1 MAKFC
6 TACGAAL
13 DDDGICSNQKCV
25 RRLLQLLLKT
35 KEQVK
40 EQAKLE
46 QENNQKSAI
55 SSARETWE
63 TNDIAKIKTLSI
75 E

>member
-13 DDDGICSNQKCV
+13 DDDGICTNQKCV
-25 RRLLQLLLKT
+25 RRLLQLLLKS
-35 KEQVK
+35 KE
-40 EQAKLE
+40 EAKDAAKSE
-46 QENNQKSAI
+46 QENSRKSAI

-63 TNDIAKIKTLSI
+63 TNDIAKIETLGI

>member
-6 TACGAAL
+6 SACGSEL
-13 DDDGICSNQKCV
+13 DGEEICTNQKCV
-25 RRLLQLLLKT
+25 RRLLQLLLKS
-35 KEQVK
+35 KE
-40 EQAKLE
+40 EAKDAAKTE
-46 QENNQKSAI
+46 QENSQKSAI

-63 TNDIAKIKTLSI
+63 TNDIAKIETLGI